1 MWSPWLLI
9 FVSSASNASFMLISQ
24 QIRLTSQRG
33 EVGIFLGYASAS
45 QYWVELVKS
54 GILKRFDAARVLMDE
69 TVPDNILL
77 SGSTRDSLSLR
88 VGEGSSLL

>member
-1 MWSPWLLI
+1 MVSLATYLRVFGFKC
-9 FVSSASNASFMLISQ
+9 FVYVDKPANKA
-24 QIRLTSQRG
+24 SQRG

-54 GILKRFDAARVLMDE
+54 GILKRFDAARVLVDE